1 MTDIDPVIH
10 QPVRLKIVASLA
22 ALDKRE
28 QIDFTALAKLHDL
41 TDGNLGAHLTKL
53 ESAGYI
59 RINKSFSNKRP
70 RTQVSLTT
78 TGRTAFAAH
87 VKALEAILRGDFD
100 SDRKG

>member
-10 QPVRLKIVASLA
+10 QPVRLKIVAALA

-28 QIDFTALAKLHDL
+28 QIDFTALAKLHNL

-59 RINKSFSNKRP
+59 RINKSFANKKP
-70 RTQVSLTT
+70 RTQVSLTAA
-78 TGRTAFAAH
+78 GRKAFAAH
-87 VKALEAILRGDFD
+87 VKALEAILRGDPD
-100 SDRKG
+100 AGLNH